1 MQLGYINDYYKLTN
15 GEKYIY
21 CNGFWT
27 ASEWQQT
34 PTYHQK
40 KLMAVQ
46 RDSIIPGFAHT
57 VGYYNNL
64 DRYLHV
70 YNLEVL

>member
-1 MQLGYINDYYKLTN
+1 MAADAYLL
-15 GEKYIY
+15 
-21 CNGFWT
+21 
-27 ASEWQQT
+27 
-34 PTYHQK
+34 HQK

-70 YNLEVL
+70 YNLEVLQAVSYITQASLRRT